1 MVVFNG
7 AGYKP
12 GSRSVIFPVIGSVFH
27 RAKIIE
33 HRDEIFTLVP
43 VAIKLVPEP
52 VFAYPSLR
60 ARPKI
65 TSHFRISSSCH
76 LRPILIRKIL
86 EIVLLFLWFCAIGSS
101 KSKTNLSANSV
112 KLFLGEP

>member
-1 MVVFNG
+1 MVFTPDQFSLNEVWIAFRVNE
-7 AGYKP
+7 AFLF
-12 GSRSVIFPVIGSVFH
+12 VQ
-27 RAKIIE
+27 
-33 HRDEIFTLVP
+33 DEPYDMYV
-43 VAIKLVPEP
+43 
-52 VFAYPSLR
+52 LR

-76 LRPILIRKIL
+76 LRPILICKIL